1 MKIMGTFYVLAL
13 FTVVLAG
20 HPSPVASSENEP
32 SVDPQEIVI
41 VGDMNFVSEKDG
53 AESVRFALNRF
64 CSPHIFSIPG
74 KKPRIVIDVKPVPQW
89 YGKPS
94 IQVNGHHIKRVRT
107 FLHKAEEKLRIVLD
121 LNPSMNF
128 KVEPRYFEAERVYCV
143 YVFSK

>member
-1 MKIMGTFYVLAL
+1 MKNTYPLYLFAL
-13 FTVVLAG
+13 FTFVLVG
-20 HPSPVASSENEP
+20 HASPALSDENVPNGSAPEK
-32 SVDPQEIVI
+32 VI
-41 VGDMNFVSEKDG
+41 VGDMNFVREKDG

-128 KVEPRYFEAERVYCV
+128 KVEPRYFEAERVHCV